1 MKNQWGKI
9 AKKEKKIQDVKNKI
23 LNDKLLKMIS
33 KYSKKKG
40 KVFDYGC
47 GWGEFADILSRKG
60 FEVSAFDDADE
71 MIKRAKEKFKR
82 PKFYSKKEFYKNIS
96 ALERKFDLV
105 VSNLVLCILK
115 KAEQDILLENI
126 KRLTKKDGTI
136 IISFCHPCFD
146 YITESVLARRIRPY
160 SYNPKYEKE
169 FKYRKIIHENRIQF
183 NDYHR
188 PLEYYTS
195 LFNEHN
201 LEIIDIAESEILKT
215 EFYPDFIIFVLKEKK
230 E

>member
-23 LNDKLLKMIS
+23 LNDKLLKLIS

-60 FEVSAFDDADE
+60 FKVSAYDDADE
-71 MIKRAKEKFKR
+71 MVARAKEKFEK
-82 PKFYSKKEFYKNIS
+82 PKFYTKKEFHKNIHS
-96 ALERKFDLV
+96 LESKFDLV

-115 KAEQDILLENI
+115 KPQQDILLKNV
-126 KRLTKKDGTI
+126 KMLLKKNGTI
-136 IISFCHPCFD
+136 FISFCHPCFD

-160 SYNPKYEKE
+160 TYNPKYEKE

-215 EFYPDFIIFVLKEKK
+215 EFYPDFIVFVLKE
-230 E
+230 